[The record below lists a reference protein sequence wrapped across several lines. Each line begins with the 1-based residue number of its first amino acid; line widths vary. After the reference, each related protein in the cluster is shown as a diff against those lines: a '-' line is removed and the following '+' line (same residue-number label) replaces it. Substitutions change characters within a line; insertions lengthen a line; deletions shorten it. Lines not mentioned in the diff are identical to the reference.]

1 MALIR
6 WPLLWGGLASLG
18 FYALIHEGYLDGEFA
33 RRYFTSHPVEHAEVT
48 LFFIGLAALIVKG
61 IDLASQFAG
70 LDRVTL
76 GEPPAHGQKIEEVGP
91 LLDRLRKSAG
101 NWRENYLPRRLS
113 EALEYIRR
121 KGSADTLDEH
131 LRYASDLDAG
141 RMQASYALVRIIIWA
156 IPILGFLGTVIGIT
170 MAIAQLSPDS
180 LESSLPEV
188 VHGLQV
194 AFDTTAL
201 ALALSIVLMF
211 AQFIADRFETQLLE
225 QVDDRAAG
233 ELVGRFEE
241 YGAATDPQA
250 ASIRRM
256 ADAVID
262 STKQLVERQAE
273 LWRDSLDAA
282 QAHWTTS
289 SQNAAG
295 QLEAS
300 LATAGE
306 QLERTLDGAGERLDQ
321 ALSAN
326 TKRIEGALAGALAV
340 GLKQHAAAL
349 TEAER
354 ELADK
359 HYQQWREIKDAL
371 AASTEAVQ
379 NQHGEL
385 LKQSDALK
393 QVIEAAGEVRSL
405 ERTLNDNLSALSA
418 THNFEETVLSL
429 SAALQLLSAQ
439 LHAAGPAAP
448 RGERLSPSRP
458 SAPHAA

>member
-1 MALIR
+1 MSKLDKLAMALIR
-6 WPLLWGGLASLG
+6 WPLLWGGLAALG
-18 FYALIHEGYLDGEFA
+18 FYALIHEGYLDGEFS
-33 RRYFTSHPVEHAEVT
+33 RRYFNGHPVENAEVT
-48 LFFIGLAALIVKG
+48 LFFIGLAALVVKG
-61 IDLASQFAG
+61 IDLAAQFAG

-76 GEPPAHGQKIEEVGP
+76 GEPPAHGQKIEEARP
-91 LLDRLRKSAG
+91 LLDRLRKSVG
-101 NWRENYLPRRLS
+101 NWQENYLPRRLC
-113 EALEYIRR
+113 EALEYIHR

-170 MAIAQLSPDS
+170 MAIGELSPESLEDS
-180 LESSLPEV
+180 LPQV

-211 AQFIADRFETQLLE
+211 VQFIADRFETQLLE
-225 QVDDRAAG
+225 RVDDRAAL

-262 STKQLVERQAE
+262 STQQLVQRQAE

-282 QAHWTTS
+282 QQQWTSS
-289 SQNAAG
+289 SQNAAE

-300 LATAGE
+300 LAT
-306 QLERTLDGAGERLDQ
+306 AGERLDQ

-349 TEAER
+349 AETER

-359 HYQQWREIKDAL
+359 HYQQWREIKDSL
-371 AASTEAVQ
+371 SASTEAVK

-385 LKQSDALK
+385 IKQGGALK
-393 QVIEAAGEVRSL
+393 QIIEAAGEVRSL

-439 LHAAGPAAP
+439 LHASGPAAP